1 MSAPEISRSESRIGL
16 GLGANLGD
24 PAENLRRAVA
34 ALRAAGVAF
43 DAFSSLYATPPWG
56 VTDQPDFVNACALA
70 RTRLA
75 PLDLLDLLKTTE
87 RALGR
92 EETRRW
98 GPRIIDIDLLF
109 YDDLISRDDRLVLP
123 HPGVLER
130 AFVLVPLAEIAPGLR
145 IAGARLADAA
155 RGADASGI
163 RRLTSFFPETPF
175 ENGA

>member
-1 MSAPEISRSESRIGL
+1 LSAPDFSPKESLIGL
-16 GLGANLGD
+16 GLGANLGER
-24 PAENLRRAVA
+24 AENLRRAVA
-34 ALRAAGVAF
+34 ALRDAGLAF
-43 DAFSSLYATPPWG
+43 DALSSLYATPPWG
-56 VTDQPDFVNACALA
+56 VIDQPEFVNACALA

-75 PLDLLDLLKTTE
+75 PLDLLDLLKATE

-109 YDDLISRDDRLVLP
+109 YDDLIWCDDRLVLP
-123 HPGVLER
+123 HPGLLER

-155 RGADASGI
+155 RGVDTSGI
-163 RRLTSFFPETPF
+163 RRLACFFS
-175 ENGA
+175 

>member
-1 MSAPEISRSESRIGL
+1 MSAPEISPGGSLVGL

-34 ALRAAGVAF
+34 ALGEAGIAF
-43 DAFSSLYATPPWG
+43 EALSSLYVTPPWG

-70 RTRLA
+70 RTSLA
-75 PLDLLDLLKTTE
+75 PLDLLDLLKATE

-109 YDDLISRDDRLVLP
+109 HGELTWRDDRLTLP
-123 HPGVLER
+123 HPGLLER
-130 AFVLVPLAEIAPGLR
+130 VFVLVPLAEIAPDLR
-145 IAGARLADAA
+145 VGGARLAEAA
-155 RGADASGI
+155 RRVDASGV
-163 RRLTSFFPETPF
+163 RRLGPF
-175 ENGA
+175 WP

>member
-1 MSAPEISRSESRIGL
+1 MESRIGL

-34 ALRAAGVAF
+34 ALRDAGVVF
-43 DAFSSLYATPPWG
+43 DALSSLYATPPWG

-75 PLDLLDLLKTTE
+75 PLDLLDLLKATE

-98 GPRIIDIDLLF
+98 GPRVIDIDLLF
-109 YDDLISRDDRLVLP
+109 YDDLNWRDDRLVLP
-123 HPGVLER
+123 HPGLLER
-130 AFVLVPLAEIAPGLR
+130 AFVVIPLAEIAPGLR
-145 IAGARLADAA
+145 IGGARLADAA
-155 RGADASGI
+155 RGADTNGI
-163 RRLTSFFPETPF
+163 RRLTSFFSEPPF

>member
-1 MSAPEISRSESRIGL
+1 MSAPESSRNESRIGL

-34 ALRAAGVAF
+34 ALRDAGVAF
-43 DAFSSLYATPPWG
+43 DALSSLYATAPWG

-75 PLDLLDLLKTTE
+75 PLDLLDLLKSVE

-109 YDDLISRDDRLVLP
+109 YDDLNWRDDRLVLP
-123 HPGVLER
+123 HPGLLER

-145 IAGARLADAA
+145 IGGARLADAA

-163 RRLTSFFPETPF
+163 RRLASFFPERPV
-175 ENGA
+175 EKGS

>member
-1 MSAPEISRSESRIGL
+1 MESRIGL

-34 ALRAAGVAF
+34 ALRDAGVVF
-43 DAFSSLYATPPWG
+43 DALSSLYATPPWG

-75 PLDLLDLLKTTE
+75 PLDLLDLLKAIE

-109 YDDLISRDDRLVLP
+109 YDDLVWRDDRLVLP
-123 HPGVLER
+123 HPGLLER
-130 AFVLVPLAEIAPGLR
+130 AFVVIPLAEIAPALRVDGL
-145 IAGARLADAA
+145 RLADAA
-155 RGADASGI
+155 RRADRSGI
-163 RRLTSFFPETPF
+163 RRLSSFFLERPVA
-175 ENGA
+175 NGS